1 VLTTAISPALSNTC
15 WRPRRSFPERDL
27 AAQVLPGEFA
37 VRYKDFKSGLRLSH
51 RPVDALRA
59 ALHWEWAQRTWKGDL
74 QRPTPRGSWNSMKES
89 LSRTAVLHVGND
101 HKFALVHCI
110 MELRRF
116 PKSMETPIPDYGRIA
131 RDTSTIPR

>member
-1 VLTTAISPALSNTC
+1 MLMTAISPAMSNTC
-15 WRPRRSFPERDL
+15 WRPRRSFAERDL

-59 ALHWEWAQRTWKGDL
+59 ALHWEWAQRTWKDDL
-74 QRPTPRGSWNSMKES
+74 QRPTSGGSWNSMKEN
-89 LSRTAVLHVGND
+89 LSRTAVLRVGND

-110 MELRRF
+110 MELRRDF
-116 PKSMETPIPDYGRIA
+116 QP
-131 RDTSTIPR
+131 